1 VNHYIAAS
9 SQDATWARSIAF
21 RYPTRFPWWEKRVG
35 PQYWP
40 KLSRDE
46 FTAIRDCRALIALVD
61 PTKPS
66 YGLMHELGLAR
77 GLGTPCLI
85 VAKWKPDVLPSWMF
99 FLADP
104 FWSLRTCA
112 AVRTGLFSDG
122 ETNWHS
128 YTLRH
133 QRALIFDAIERNWDT
148 FLPARNRARYV
159 HQVEADRLEGTH
171 EPAY

>member
-1 VNHYIAAS
+1 MNHYIAAS

-46 FTAIRDCRALIALVD
+46 F
-61 PTKPS
+61 
-66 YGLMHELGLAR
+66 GLAR